1 MATVVTMIE
10 SVPWKRARSGASRMH
25 SALSTEATPGKVP
38 AEADILLL
46 TALCINDRYR
56 QAGRRRA
63 VEGGEGDAA
72 DREM

>member
-1 MATVVTMIE
+1 
-10 SVPWKRARSGASRMH
+10 MH